1 MLVGDHYQLGSVDA
15 GGMFRL
21 LANDTKGAELTTIR
35 RFNDP
40 WEADA
45 TSRLRHG
52 DTTVISEYTD
62 RGRIRSGDRDQ
73 SLDAA
78 HQAWRHIRDEGRSVV
93 VMAGDHD
100 TVDQLAMRARA
111 TRVQTGQVEPGGI
124 TAGNQTVGVG
134 DEIVTTCNHRGLVT
148 SQGAWVRNGDRK
160 KIARR
165 GRDDSLV
172 LHSLDGRG
180 TVTAPSEY
188 VHDNVALAYAVT
200 VHKAQGITVDHGVL
214 VVSGSTSAE
223 HLYVGMT
230 RGRANNL
237 GSVTH
242 GKASTASDILAACLQ
257 RASSELSAIETLRN
271 EHAERGELPEPAARI
286 VEGLRQAQQHSLR
299 ETVRRQSAHS
309 AYLAGPASSSIEP
322 TEISP
327 DL

>member
-1 MLVGDHYQLGSVDA
+1 
-15 GGMFRL
+15 
-21 LANDTKGAELTTIR
+21 
-35 RFNDP
+35 
-40 WEADA
+40 
-45 TSRLRHG
+45 
-52 DTTVISEYTD
+52 
-62 RGRIRSGDRDQ
+62 
-73 SLDAA
+73 
-78 HQAWRHIRDEGRSVV
+78 
-93 VMAGDHD
+93 MAGDHD

-148 SQGAWVRNGDRK
+148 SQGAWVRNGDRW

-237 GSVTH
+237 ACVIAEPVGDEHTH

-286 VEGLRQAQQHSLR
+286 VDGLRQAQQHSLR